1 MAVVPREQQARAS
14 AEERGKG
21 QGGVGSEGRVLEHL
35 HIDTR
40 AHDAHP
46 ARCGARSRM
55 AATSTDRCRPLR
67 HFTEHVAGSNVGK
80 VKRRSGPLPG
90 RI

>member
-1 MAVVPREQQARAS
+1 MAAVPREQQAKAS

-40 AHDAHP
+40 AHDARP
-46 ARCGARSRM
+46 ARYGV
-55 AATSTDRCRPLR
+55 TPQVFIT
-67 HFTEHVAGSNVGK
+67 N
-80 VKRRSGPLPG
+80 
-90 RI
+90 